1 MTSNASCRSIDD
13 HPPCASHA
21 RYVCHPS
28 HRAPPHSATIQ
39 RRALPLGCVLRGLGL
54 ATWVGKADKMQEGP
68 LGATPHDNNKVRPSL
83 ATPSLH
89 PLPSRPQ
96 TLTPPFRTGSLVILV
111 SRFCDTNSSHFIQ
124 FSQMLFTEILCY
136 VLCTPP
142 PLQRQSDSVDRLHL

>member
-1 MTSNASCRSIDD
+1 MR
-13 HPPCASHA
+13 
-21 RYVCHPS
+21 
-28 HRAPPHSATIQ
+28 
-39 RRALPLGCVLRGLGL
+39 

-89 PLPSRPQ
+89 PLPSRPH

-142 PLQRQSDSVDRLHL
+142 PSKGKAIQWTVSICNIGHHFRAMSLVITVMCEGQNKLVCRGSDRLHI